1 MDIPQPSAVTFRL
14 KPLDFEAHPIISQAT
29 IERLEEGQR
38 QCNLLRDRILA
49 ESAHLISQSRQL
61 YLGKQKIGSHP
72 TRSVRELSTPQ
83 KPVGH
88 TAGTLQLNLDS
99 AAQSEAF
106 GPSPITH
113 NSELPALQ
121 SESPAGR
128 NSSTPSRL
136 VRNRTQRNPLK
147 REYSEV
153 DPYASIPQKKLNIS
167 PAASSHDRL
176 WATAA
181 IEHTD
186 HYNNPTTSF
195 SESPVNENTGHRDQ
209 SAPVSLHKSNHLC
222 DRHGARAPSQE
233 HQTYSHPTPSAYTAQ
248 IPTSTD
254 ATRNLSASPSS
265 CGSPL
270 FKQSR
275 EASHATESSC
285 DEAFEGLFHSSGQ
298 DSPYLDPSH
307 TSSDPNPSSHNFREA
322 SAAMVIDEKFFQ
334 PPASPP
340 PTPYQNSLENRH
352 ITSSRFDEQSELR
365 AHAIPTLTRRPT
377 NSSVADASPAATGDE
392 LKPTLKQQPPFPQ
405 TSSARELPSPKKA
418 SATRKPHSPKK
429 APRTRSPPKASALR
443 SCIHRKDSTTMS
455 SAHVSLGKPKKS
467 VQILCEADLMS
478 PPSSP
483 EVPLADLAHAHF
495 EAYRP
500 SGVNKEN
507 CKVAYPIV
515 SQSPEPSSPRV
526 PLPTSNCQSTHI
538 DFKSLPDLDV
548 RLKYAIDTFVK
559 SWPANQL
566 VTTLHRIVD
575 HRLKVSGWSINE
587 AYQPILLD
595 DLRSA
600 LVANHPDKIQELIS
614 ACRSVNMQCDTFMD
628 VFNHYTIQGAVLV
641 AGKGSNTTVE
651 LKRDYTAIGLAYFPL
666 IKTVRTFWSDNRRE
680 PRWGEFRER
689 FNERVKDMPT
699 NLPSLLVLGV
709 PGLQKYAQ
717 AAEND
722 NIVYIT
728 QAAST
733 IADGKI
739 SMDPLVYINL
749 HPDWRSP
756 NNRFYQSSE
765 PLPKPSTK
773 PTGGPSTKT
782 VKKPTG
788 GVQHSEVFKKKTCFT
803 CGQIGHINK
812 YCTEVV
818 GENHEDPSPS
828 EVHDFLVS
836 MKTYMN
842 NHGYY

>member
-99 AAQSEAF
+99 AAQIRVARRQKLVDTE
-106 GPSPITH
+106 
-113 NSELPALQ
+113 PARPQQNPKKPTQERVLG
-121 SESPAGR
+121 GR
-128 NSSTPSRL
+128 SIC
-136 VRNRTQRNPLK
+136 
-147 REYSEV
+147 V
-153 DPYASIPQKKLNIS
+153 DPAEEAQHS

-186 HYNNPTTSF
+186 HYLNPTTSF
-195 SESPVNENTGHRDQ
+195 TESPVNPNTGHRDH
-209 SAPVSLHKSNHLC
+209 SVPVGLHESNYLC
-222 DRHGARAPSQE
+222 ERNGARVPSQE

-248 IPTSTD
+248 ISTSTD

-307 TSSDPNPSSHNFREA
+307 TSSDLHPPSQNIREA
-322 SAAMVIDEKFFQ
+322 SPAMVIDEKFFQ

-392 LKPTLKQQPPFPQ
+392 LKPTLKQQPPFH
-405 TSSARELPSPKKA
+405 
-418 SATRKPHSPKK
+418 KPHLLGNCLL
-429 APRTRSPPKASALR
+429 PRRRLLPGNRIPR
-443 SCIHRKDSTTMS
+443 RKRPE
-455 SAHVSLGKPKKS
+455 HPKKS